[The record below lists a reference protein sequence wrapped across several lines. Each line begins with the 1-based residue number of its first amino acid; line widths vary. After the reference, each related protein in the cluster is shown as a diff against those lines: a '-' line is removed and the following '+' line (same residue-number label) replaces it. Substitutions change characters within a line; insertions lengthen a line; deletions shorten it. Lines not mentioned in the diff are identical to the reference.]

1 MTGMERL
8 SIDDYYRAALD
19 VLGESGSEALTINAL
34 CERLQVTKGS
44 FYHHFGS
51 MPAFVDALLL
61 SWESEHTERLGAIS
75 KAQPDATLRIATL
88 IDFAVS
94 LPHASEAAIRAWAR
108 SSAEV
113 NEVMVRVDRRR
124 ERHVTDAIVAL
135 GLERPS
141 ARLLARMTVNLLVG
155 AQQREQPVDLKRLR
169 QTFEEFQKLIFLEAD
184 PKLVARLVRATS

>member
-51 MPAFVDALLL
+51 MPGFVEALLL
-61 SWESEHTERLGAIS
+61 SWESEHTERLGAIA

-108 SSAEV
+108 SSPEV
-113 NEVMVRVDRRR
+113 KEVTVRVDRRR

-135 GLERPS
+135 GLDRPP

-169 QTFEEFQKLIFLEAD
+169 QTFDEFKKLVFLEAD
-184 PKLVARLVRATS
+184 PKLVAHLVRATS

>member
-1 MTGMERL
+1 MDRL
-8 SIDDYYRAALD
+8 SVEDYYRAALD

-61 SWESEHTERLGAIS
+61 FWESESTERLTAIA

-88 IDFAVS
+88 LEFTVS

-108 SSAEV
+108 SNAEV
-113 NEVMVRVDRRR
+113 NAVTVRVDRRR
-124 ERHVTDAIVAL
+124 ERHVTDAVVAL
-135 GLERPS
+135 GLDRTA
-141 ARLLARMTVNLLVG
+141 ARLLARMTINLLVG
-155 AQQREQPVDLKRLR
+155 AQQREQPVDVKRLR
-169 QTFEEFQKLIFLEAD
+169 QTFEELRKLIFLEAD
-184 PKLVARLVRATS
+184 PKLVAHLVRATSG